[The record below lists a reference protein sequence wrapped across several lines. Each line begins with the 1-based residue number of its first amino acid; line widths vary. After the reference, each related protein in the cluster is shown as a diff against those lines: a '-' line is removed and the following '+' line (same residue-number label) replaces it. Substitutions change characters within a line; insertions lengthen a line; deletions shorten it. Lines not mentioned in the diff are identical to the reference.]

1 MCMCMRLLQISNFVF
16 SLQYRCRQNQD
27 ALPSSHECVNSVAE
41 SLIPSTDWS
50 IDLEL
55 K

>member
-1 MCMCMRLLQISNFVF
+1 MCVRLLQISNFVC
-16 SLQYRCRQNQD
+16 SLQCLCRQNQD